1 MHRYELTILLLLF
14 VLFCSCRIME
24 VMDGKGGGPK
34 GRVQGKVSK
43 LEKRDEAEKL
53 LRSYIKEQL
62 K

>member
-1 MHRYELTILLLLF
+1 
-14 VLFCSCRIME
+14 ME